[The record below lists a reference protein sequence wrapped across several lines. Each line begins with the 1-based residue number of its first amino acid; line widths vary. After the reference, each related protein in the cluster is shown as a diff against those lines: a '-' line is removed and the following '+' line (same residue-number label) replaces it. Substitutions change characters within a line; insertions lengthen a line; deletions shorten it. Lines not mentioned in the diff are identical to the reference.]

1 MNGENYPKSIP
12 LKKYKVTIT
21 RETYVDAK
29 DEDDAKILAYD
40 SLIMGDVDFKVEED
54 DET

>member
-21 RETYVDAK
+21 KETYVDGVLYNFN
-29 DEDDAKILAYD
+29 I
-40 SLIMGDVDFKVEED
+40 
-54 DET
+54 